1 MQSQQQSLSPEVQ
14 AVLDLCEIQ
23 GVPVKFENSVYTI
36 EKIAPWDN
44 TPLRVSTANN
54 DVNTLHPLS
63 KPMSTQNMNTVL
75 RWIDE
80 WKLWNPK

>member
-1 MQSQQQSLSPEVQ
+1 MQSQQPSLSPEVQ

-23 GVPVKFENSVYTI
+23 GVPITYDKGLFRI
-36 EKIAPWDN
+36 EKIAPWIN
-44 TPLRVSTANN
+44 TPLRVGIANN
-54 DVNTLHPLS
+54 NVTPIHPLA
-63 KPMSTQNMNTVL
+63 KPAFTQNVYTVI

>member
-1 MQSQQQSLSPEVQ
+1 MQSQQQSLNPEVQ

-23 GVPVKFENSVYTI
+23 GVPITYDKGLFKI
-36 EKIAPWDN
+36 EKISPWNN
-44 TPLRVSTANN
+44 TLLNIRN
-54 DVNTLHPLS
+54 LHPLA
-63 KPMSTQNMNTVL
+63 KPAFTQNVHTVI

>member
-1 MQSQQQSLSPEVQ
+1 MQ

-36 EKIAPWDN
+36 EKITPWDN
-44 TPLRVSTANN
+44 TPLRVGIVNN
-54 DVNTLHPLS
+54 GINTLHPLA
-63 KPMSTQNMNTVL
+63 KPMSTQNMDTVL

>member
-1 MQSQQQSLSPEVQ
+1 MTISPEVQ

-23 GVPVKFENSVYTI
+23 GVPITYDKGLYRI
-36 EKIAPWDN
+36 EKIAPWNN
-44 TPLRVSTANN
+44 TPIRVGIANN
-54 DVNTLHPLS
+54 DVTPLHPLAQTVF
-63 KPMSTQNMNTVL
+63 TQNVYTVI

>member
-23 GVPVKFENSVYTI
+23 GVPITYDKGLFRI
-36 EKIAPWDN
+36 EKIAPWIN
-44 TPLRVSTANN
+44 TPLRVGIANN
-54 DVNTLHPLS
+54 DINTLHPLS
-63 KPMSTQNMNTVL
+63 KPMSTQNMDTVL

>member
-23 GVPVKFENSVYTI
+23 GVPITYDKGLFRI
-36 EKIAPWDN
+36 DKIAPWNN
-44 TPLRVSTANN
+44 TTLRVGTSSNN
-54 DVNTLHPLS
+54 VNTLHPLA
-63 KPMSTQNMNTVL
+63 KPAFTQNVHTVI

>member
-1 MQSQQQSLSPEVQ
+1 MQLQPQSLSPEVQ

-44 TPLRVSTANN
+44 TPVRVGIANN
-54 DVNTLHPLS
+54 GINTLHPLS
-63 KPMSTQNMNTVL
+63 KPMSTQNMDTVL
-75 RWIDE
+75 RWIE
-80 WKLWNPK
+80 QWKLWNPK